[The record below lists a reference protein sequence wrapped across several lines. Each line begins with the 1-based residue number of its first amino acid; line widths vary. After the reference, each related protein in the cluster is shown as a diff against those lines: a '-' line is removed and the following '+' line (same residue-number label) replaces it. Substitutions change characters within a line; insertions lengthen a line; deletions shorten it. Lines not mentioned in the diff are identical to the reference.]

1 MADRIAVGDIAPL
14 FVLAD
19 VDGTDVALDP
29 ESAPATVVVFTA
41 NGCPYA
47 LAWHNRI
54 QSVARDYADRGVRV
68 LQIVSNDEE
77 GAPLDSLE
85 RMRERVAAGEVAG
98 PFLKDA
104 DQAVVRAYGAVATPE
119 VYVVDRAGIVRY
131 HGSPDAAHAD
141 PSLDAGWVREAL
153 DAVLAGD
160 AVAHP
165 SSPPSGCSIKWRI
178 DLLWWEGCP
187 SHGDAAA
194 LLSSVLEE
202 LGRHEVLVGQR
213 EVRTP
218 AEAAALGFPGSP
230 TYVVGGTD
238 LFPSDAPPAL
248 GCRVYTTSDGRPAPL
263 PDRGQLAEAIRTTL
277 ARPWDLPGWVD
288 PRPESQR

>member
-1 MADRIAVGDIAPL
+1 MADRIAVGDVAPP
-14 FVLAD
+14 FVLPD

-29 ESAPATVVVFTA
+29 ASSPATVVVFTA

-47 LAWHNRI
+47 LAWHDRI
-54 QSVARDYADRGVRV
+54 QAVARDYADRGVRV
-68 LQIVSNDEE
+68 LQVVSNDEE
-77 GAPLDSLE
+77 GAPLDTVE
-85 RMRERVAAGEVAG
+85 KMRERVAAGEVVG

-104 DQAVVRAYGAVATPE
+104 DQSVVRAYGAVATPE
-119 VYVVDRAGIVRY
+119 VYVVDRDGIVRY

-141 PSLDAGWVREAL
+141 PSLDAVWVRDAL
-153 DAVLAGD
+153 DSVLAGAD
-160 AVAHP
+160 VAHP
-165 SSPPSGCSIKWRI
+165 SSAPSGCSIKWRI

-187 SHGDAAA
+187 SHDEAAA

-218 AEAAALGFPGSP
+218 AEATALGFPGSP
-230 TYVVGGTD
+230 TYLVGGAD
-238 LFPSDAPPAL
+238 LFPSDAPAAL

-263 PDRGQLAEAIRTTL
+263 PDREQLADAIRSTL

-288 PRPESQR
+288 QRPESQR

>member
-1 MADRIAVGDIAPL
+1 MADRIAVGDVAPP
-14 FVLAD
+14 FVLPD
-19 VDGTDVALDP
+19 VDGSDVALAP
-29 ESAPATVVVFTA
+29 ETSPATVVVFTA

-47 LAWHNRI
+47 LAWHDRI

-68 LQIVSNDEE
+68 LQVVSNDEE
-77 GAPLDSLE
+77 GAPLDTVE
-85 RMRERVAAGEVAG
+85 KMRERVAGGEVAG

-104 DQAVVRAYGAVATPE
+104 DQSVVRAYGAVATPE
-119 VYVVDRAGIVRY
+119 VYVVDHDGIVRY

-141 PSLDAGWVREAL
+141 PSLDAVWVRDAL

-160 AVAHP
+160 DVAHP
-165 SSPPSGCSIKWRI
+165 SSAPSGCSIKWRI

-187 SHGDAAA
+187 SHGEAAA

-230 TYVVGGTD
+230 TYIVGGAD
-238 LFPSDAPPAL
+238 LFPSDAAPAL

-263 PDRGQLAEAIRTTL
+263 PDREQLAEAIRTTL

>member
-1 MADRIAVGDIAPL
+1 MADRIAVGDVAPP
-14 FVLAD
+14 FVLPD
-19 VDGTDVALDP
+19 VDGVDVALDP
-29 ESAPATVVVFTA
+29 SSSAATVVVFTA

-47 LAWHNRI
+47 LAWHDRI

-68 LQIVSNDEE
+68 LQVVSNDEE
-77 GAPLDSLE
+77 GAPLDTVE
-85 RMRERVAAGEVAG
+85 RMRERVVAGDVAG

-104 DQAVVRAYGAVATPE
+104 DQSVVRAYGAVATPE
-119 VYVVDRAGIVRY
+119 VYVVDRSGVVRY
-131 HGSPDAAHAD
+131 HGAPDAAHAD
-141 PSLDAGWVREAL
+141 PSLDAGWVRDAL
-153 DAVLAGD
+153 DAVLAGTE
-160 AVAHP
+160 VAHP
-165 SSPPSGCSIKWRI
+165 SSAPSGCSIKWRI

-187 SHGDAAA
+187 SHAEADD
-194 LLSSVLEE
+194 LLTSVLEE

-248 GCRVYTTSDGRPAPL
+248 GCRVYTTSDGRAAPL
-263 PDRGQLAEAIRTTL
+263 PDRAQLAEAVRTTL